1 MNKYEYLNI
10 FLFYLIPQSKKKPYW
25 GSSSV
30 WMTIW
35 KHHFRTSSIKTSA
48 NPKESSLT
56 ATAWHWQTATC
67 YQSCT
72 SSRWYAS
79 VVYRHT
85 HTQASI
91 KLFHFKYIIMMCSFL
106 FGFVG
111 CCQEVLQFWDSC
123 SVHWCVALPGECT
136 WERRVQPDLSSWHWN
151 WENLSECGQEELNFR
166 LLRS

>member
-1 MNKYEYLNI
+1 MNIWI
-10 FLFYLIPQSKKKPYW
+10 FSLLFD
-25 GSSSV
+25 SSV
-30 WMTIW
+30 QE
-35 KHHFRTSSIKTSA
+35 KALLREFKRLDDYLKTPLQDELDQNISES
-48 NPKESSLT
+48 KESSLT